1 MIKEDTLKYKG
12 KFEKLWTSPVWSKVI
27 SAGIIAL
34 ITVLYSVVKT
44 VFEDI
49 SLYEAIIK
57 VLNFEIEVYL
67 YLIFSFFSIAIYFI
81 INFIRN
87 KINKRHLGFEL
98 DQKIGSFT
106 FRELH
111 NALLTH
117 IIETPERLE
126 TYNTPRTIDL
136 LTVFKIYARIFNQGV
151 QWEDD
156 MDTYYKI
163 GPTLMSYGIIE
174 KVPTT
179 NKSDTIG
186 MEMLQTSKIGYE
198 FLAMLE
204 KWRIYNEDE
213 FEESELQ
220 NITDKQKK
228 KNK

>member
-12 KFEKLWTSPVWSKVI
+12 KFEKLWTNPVWSKVI

-34 ITVLYSVVKT
+34 ITVIYSIVKT
-44 VFEDI
+44 AFEDI
-49 SLYEAIIK
+49 SLYDAIIK
-57 VLNFEIEVYL
+57 VLNFKIEVYL
-67 YLIFSFFSIAIYFI
+67 YLIFSILSIAIYFI
-81 INFIRN
+81 INFIRK

-98 DQKIGSFT
+98 DQRIGNFT

-117 IIETPERLE
+117 MIETPERLS
-126 TYNTPRTIDL
+126 YNAPTTIDL

-204 KWRIYNEDE
+204 KWRVYNNDE
-213 FEESELQ
+213 FEESKLEI
-220 NITDKQKK
+220 ITDKQKK
-228 KNK
+228 KK